1 MPVSKMHREGL
12 HRFLGGNAKDI
23 IQVRCMKKKTAYLRY
38 HNQAKGQTKQDHIDA
53 IHPPQKDKV

>member
-1 MPVSKMHREGL
+1 MHREGL
-12 HRFLGGNAKDI
+12 HCFWGGNAKDI